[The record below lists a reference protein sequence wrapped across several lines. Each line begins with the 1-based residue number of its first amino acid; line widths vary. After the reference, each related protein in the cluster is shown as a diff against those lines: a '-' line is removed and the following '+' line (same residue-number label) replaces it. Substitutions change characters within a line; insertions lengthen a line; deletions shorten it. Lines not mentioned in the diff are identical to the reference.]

1 MDIAAHLLLFF
12 FSISILWFFAGQ
24 LIEAVEAVA
33 KRFNRSGFTVAFFI
47 LGFLTSIGEISV
59 MVNASIDGTP
69 QISAGNVIGASLVIL
84 LFIVPT
90 LAIVGRGMHMENT
103 LTKKQFAVAL
113 FVALLP
119 VLFVLDGNVHM
130 NEGILCLI
138 AYVSLF
144 YLIQKPSVRW
154 WWKKRPNSAPAVI
167 SKVEEELTGTR
178 KKTLVDALT
187 IGGGALMIFLAGNLL
202 VEESIYFSEL
212 FGVPG
217 SIIGLLVLS
226 VGTNVPELVIAIR
239 AIRKKSMDIAF
250 GDYLGSV
257 VANAV
262 IFGLLALLNGGFSIE
277 PSSFYF
283 TAGIMVLG
291 FIALFLFSVT
301 KDTLSRREGLIL
313 VWLYSVFLV
322 SQFVN
327 VAWLLSH

>member
-1 MDIAAHLLLFF
+1 
-12 FSISILWFFAGQ
+12 
-24 LIEAVEAVA
+24 
-33 KRFNRSGFTVAFFI
+33 
-47 LGFLTSIGEISV
+47 
-59 MVNASIDGTP
+59 
-69 QISAGNVIGASLVIL
+69 
-84 LFIVPT
+84 
-90 LAIVGRGMHMENT
+90 
-103 LTKKQFAVAL
+103 
-113 FVALLP
+113 
-119 VLFVLDGNVHM
+119 
-130 NEGILCLI
+130 
-138 AYVSLF
+138 
-144 YLIQKPSVRW
+144 VRW

-178 KKTLVDALT
+178 KKTLVDALK
-187 IGGGALMIFLAGNLL
+187 IGGGAIIIFLAGNLL
-202 VEESIYFSEL
+202 VEETIYFSEL

-327 VAWLLSH
+327 VARLLSH